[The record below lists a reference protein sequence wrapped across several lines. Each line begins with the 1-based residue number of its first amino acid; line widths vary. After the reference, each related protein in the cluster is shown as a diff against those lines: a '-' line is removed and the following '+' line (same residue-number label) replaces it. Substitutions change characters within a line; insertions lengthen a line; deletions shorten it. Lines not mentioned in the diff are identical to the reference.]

1 MRSREV
7 LDDLYIWIY
16 DDDPWT
22 INYYYCLALL
32 VAAARKLRRMPT
44 TPRVMVCVLL
54 LLLLAASTAR
64 AHFQVGDV
72 DEYWMKRSQEARLR
86 NRAAGA
92 AINDLISGATRF
104 HANVNARVYGRRSD
118 LQHDAAAAAAAA
130 VAEDAPAKPTTQP
143 QAQAGH

>member
-1 MRSREV
+1 
-7 LDDLYIWIY
+7 
-16 DDDPWT
+16 
-22 INYYYCLALL
+22 
-32 VAAARKLRRMPT
+32 MPT
-44 TPRVMVCVLL
+44 TPRVMVCVL

-130 VAEDAPAKPTTQP
+130 EDAPAKPTTQP